1 VDRRRVDCVG
11 ALVHDGL
18 GRLLLVKRGQEPA
31 LGRWSVP
38 GGRVE
43 PGESDQ
49 AAVVREAWEE
59 TGLRVR
65 PERLVGVVERDG
77 PDGPDGVVYVIRDY
91 ACALAAD
98 ASAAAA
104 RAASDAADL
113 CWCPVDEVHL
123 LDCTP
128 GLVDALREW
137 GVLP

>member
-1 VDRRRVDCVG
+1 MG
-11 ALVHDGL
+11 ALVHDDL

-31 LGRWSVP
+31 AGTWSIP

-43 PGESDQ
+43 PGESDH
-49 AAVVREAWEE
+49 AATVREAREE
-59 TGLRVR
+59 TGLDVR

-77 PDGPDGVVYVIRDY
+77 PDGVVFVIRDY
-91 ACALAAD
+91 ACALAPGV
-98 ASAAAA
+98 SAATA

-113 CWCPVDEVHL
+113 CWCPLDEVPL